1 MRTFKVEKDYFDEG
15 FNLFKKSNIKIE
27 PGLTVL
33 VGCNGTGKTTLLNHI
48 KSELRNNHII
58 YLSFDNLFDGGSNA
72 RASAGFRGDMAWL
85 ATATLSS
92 EGENIMMNI
101 GNMAQKIGNTIRK
114 HSDADE
120 IWILLDAVDSG
131 LSVDNIIDIKD
142 LFNLIIEDTK
152 KTNTDVYIVI
162 SANEYELA
170 RNEQCF
176 DVYNSEYITFKDYED
191 YRKFIIRR
199 RRIKDKRYK
208 TAE

>member
-1 MRTFKVEKDYFDEG
+1 MRTFKIEKDYYEEG
-15 FNLFKKSNIKIE
+15 ITLFKKSNIKIE

-33 VGCNGTGKTTLLNHI
+33 VGCNGIGKTTLLNHI
-48 KSELRNNHII
+48 KAELCNNDII
-58 YLSFDNLFDGGSNA
+58 HLSFDNLFDGGSNA
-72 RASAGFRGDMAWL
+72 RASAGFRGDIEWL

-101 GNMAQKIGNTIRK
+101 GNMAQKIGNIIR
-114 HSDADE
+114 SNTNADE

-152 KTNTDVYIVI
+152 KINTNVYIVI

-170 RNEQCF
+170 RGEQCF
-176 DVYNSEYITFKDYED
+176 DVYNCEYITFKDYED

-199 RRIKDKRYK
+199 RKIKDKRYK
-208 TAE
+208 TTE

>member
-1 MRTFKVEKDYFDEG
+1 MRTFKIEKNYYEEDII
-15 FNLFKKSNIKIE
+15 LFKKSNIKIE

-33 VGCNGTGKTTLLNHI
+33 VGCNGTGKTTLLHHI
-48 KSELRNNHII
+48 KAELHNNNII

-72 RASAGFRGDMAWL
+72 RASAGLRGDMTWL

-101 GNMAQKIGNTIRK
+101 GNMARKIGDTVRRNTT
-114 HSDADE
+114 ADE

-131 LSVDNIIDIKD
+131 LSVDNIIELKD
-142 LFNLIIEDTK
+142 LFSLIIEDAK
-152 KTNTDVYIVI
+152 NRDIDVYIVI

-176 DVYNSEYITFKDYED
+176 DVYNCEYITFKDYED

-199 RRIKDKRYK
+199 RKIKDKRYK
-208 TAE
+208 TAK

>member
-1 MRTFKVEKDYFDEG
+1 MRTFKVEKDYFEEG

-48 KSELRNNHII
+48 KSELKRDNII
-58 YLSFDNLFDGGSNA
+58 HLSFDNLIDGGANA
-72 RASAGFRGDMAWL
+72 RQVAGIRGNMEWL

-92 EGENIMMNI
+92 EGENIIMNI
-101 GNMAQKIGNTIRK
+101 ANMAQKIGATIRK
-114 HSDADE
+114 NTDADE
-120 IWILLDAVDSG
+120 LWILLDAIDSG
-131 LSVDNIIDIKD
+131 LSVDNIIEIKN
-142 LFNLIIEDTK
+142 LFNLIIEDGK
-152 KTNTDVYIVI
+152 KNGTDVYIII

-176 DVYNSEYITFKDYED
+176 DVYNCEYITFKDYEH

-199 RRIKDKRYK
+199 RRIKDKRYE
-208 TAE
+208 TAD